1 MVENKIELKS
11 VNELLGMK
19 FFIPSYQ
26 RGYRWT
32 EQQVKDL
39 LNDILEFSQK
49 KKQESEFYCLQP
61 LVVKRKDKDVL
72 SSIKAAT
79 SNEEVETLL
88 KGFWEVIDGQQR
100 LTTLFI
106 ILSVLGETSVYS
118 LEYETRNSSKEFLE
132 KIDENKKDDN
142 IDYYHIYQSKQIVTS
157 WLDNNKIDKEGFK
170 KTLLNKVK
178 FIWYESVD
186 EDPIKVFTRLN
197 IGKISLTNAELIKAL
212 FLNRSNFVEKDSEH
226 LKLRQ
231 QEIASEWDNIEY
243 TLQNDEFWLFLH
255 EKGYDRPTR
264 IDFIFD
270 LICERNSL
278 NLREE
283 LYKSIGNDDY
293 KTFRY
298 FYEYFRTDSS
308 NIEDCWKKVKKYF
321 QTFKEWFDD
330 LELYHYV
337 GYLRCPLKKK
347 EKVIDIKDLYDNWIG
362 TKDVFV
368 KFLREKIKE
377 RITDCNDLA
386 KQYEVDGGPAKTT
399 CRSLLLLH
407 NIQTV
412 VNQNNK
418 LSSKEEYKL
427 PVFYKFPFHL
437 FKNENWDVEHID
449 SNTTNGLEKEK
460 DQKEWL
466 KYSVLGASLSED
478 LKDKIRAFIRNDDSR
493 MPFEDLC
500 QEIEKVNQSE
510 SWQNPELDK
519 NKVWNFVLLDVGT
532 NRGYGNA
539 IFPAKRRCIIGKD
552 QGKNYSIDND
562 TLEVSLQ
569 DGAIAFIPPVTKN
582 VFLKYYNTSVD
593 NLREWSESDANSY
606 KQNILKTLVEFGV
619 IDSTIIINTESNEL

>member
-1 MVENKIELKS
+1 MAENKIELKS
-11 VNELLGMK
+11 VSELLGMK
-19 FFIPSYQ
+19 IFIPSYQ

-49 KKQESEFYCLQP
+49 KKQEYEFYCLQP
-61 LVVKRKDKDVL
+61 LVVKRKDEDVL
-72 SSIKAAT
+72 NSIKAAT
-79 SNEEVETLL
+79 SIEEVETLL
-88 KGFWEVIDGQQR
+88 KGSWEVIDGQQR

-106 ILSVLGETSVYS
+106 ILSVLEEKSLYS
-118 LEYETRNSSKEFLE
+118 IEYETRDDSKDFL
-132 KIDENKKDDN
+132 KNIDESKKIEN
-142 IDYYHIYQSKQIVTS
+142 IDYYHIYQSKQTISS
-157 WLDNNKIDKEGFK
+157 WFNNDEEKKAKFK
-170 KTLLNKVK
+170 NILLNSVK

-212 FLNRSNFVEKDSEH
+212 FLNRSNFGEKDSEH

-231 QEIASEWDNIEY
+231 QEIASEWDSIEY

-255 EKGYDRPTR
+255 EKDYEHPTR

-308 NIEDCWKKVKKYF
+308 NIEDCWKEVKKYF

-337 GYLRCPLKKK
+337 GYLRCTLKKK
-347 EKVIDIKDLYDNWIG
+347 EKVIDIKELYDKWIG
-362 TKDVFV
+362 TKDDFV

-377 RITDCNDLA
+377 RIKDCHDLA

-449 SNTTNGLEKEK
+449 SNTTNGLENEK

-466 KYSVLGASLSED
+466 KYSVLGANPSEE
-478 LKDKIRAFIRNDDSR
+478 LKKEIMDFLRNDKGKK
-493 MPFEDLC
+493 PFEDR
-500 QEIEKVNQSE
+500 K
-510 SWQNPELDK
+510 
-519 NKVWNFVLLDVGT
+519 
-532 NRGYGNA
+532 
-539 IFPAKRRCIIGKD
+539 
-552 QGKNYSIDND
+552 
-562 TLEVSLQ
+562 
-569 DGAIAFIPPVTKN
+569 
-582 VFLKYYNTSVD
+582 SV
-593 NLREWSESDANSY
+593 
-606 KQNILKTLVEFGV
+606 V
-619 IDSTIIINTESNEL
+619 

>member
-1 MVENKIELKS
+1 MAENKIELKS

-49 KKQESEFYCLQP
+49 KKQEYEFYCLQP
-61 LVVKRKDKDVL
+61 LVVKRKDEDVL
-72 SSIKAAT
+72 NSIKAAT
-79 SNEEVETLL
+79 SIEEVETLL
-88 KGFWEVIDGQQR
+88 KGSWEVIDGQQR
-100 LTTLFI
+100 LTTIFI
-106 ILSVLGETSVYS
+106 ILSELKEKVVYS
-118 LEYETRNSSKEFLE
+118 LEYETRNDSKGFLE
-132 KIDENKKDDN
+132 NIDENKKDGN
-142 IDYYHIYQSKQIVTS
+142 IDYFHICQSKQTVSS
-157 WLDNNKIDKEGFK
+157 WFGNDEEKKSKFKEII
-170 KTLLNKVK
+170 LNKVK
-178 FIWYESVD
+178 FIWYESVN
-186 EDPIKVFTRLN
+186 EDSIKVFTRLN

-212 FLNRSNFVEKDSEH
+212 FLNRSNFGEKNSEH
-226 LKLRQ
+226 LKLCQ

-270 LICERNSL
+270 LICEKNSL
-278 NLREE
+278 NLSDE

-298 FYEYFRTDSS
+298 FYEYFRSDSS
-308 NIEDCWKKVKKYF
+308 DIKDCWKDVKKYF

-337 GYLRCPLKKK
+337 GYLRCHLKDK
-347 EKVIDIKDLYDNWIG
+347 ETVIGIKELYSQWIG
-362 TKDVFV
+362 TKENFV
-368 KFLREKIKE
+368 KFLKEKIKE
-377 RITDCNDLA
+377 RIKNCNDLG
-386 KQYEVDGGPAKTT
+386 KQYEVNGEPAKIT
-399 CRSLLLLH
+399 CRPLLLLH

-412 VNQNNK
+412 VNQNNQ
-418 LSSKEEYKL
+418 LASKEEYKL

-466 KYSVLGASLSED
+466 KYSVLGANLSDEM
-478 LKDKIRAFIRNDDSR
+478 KYKIKAFLRNDDR
-493 MPFEDLC
+493 KMAFEDLC

-510 SWQNPELDK
+510 SWHNPELDK
-519 NKVWNFVLLDVGT
+519 NKVWNFVLLDAGT

-552 QGKNYSIDND
+552 QGKTYFVDNE
-562 TLEVSLQ
+562 TLKESLR

-582 VFLKYYNTSVD
+582 VFLKYYNTSID
-593 NLREWSESDANSY
+593 NLREWSESDAEAY
-606 KQNILKTLVEFGV
+606 KHNIFNTLEDFGV
-619 IDSTIIINTESNEL
+619 VDSSNNKTEKNEQ